1 MQEGCGAV
9 GAGPEE
15 AMKMIKGLEHLYYE
29 VMVKKL
35 DFLEK
40 RGLWGDLIMALSTT

>member
-1 MQEGCGAV
+1 MELLVQEGCGAV

-15 AMKMIKGLEHLYYE
+15 AMKTMKGLEHLYYE

-40 RGLWGDLIMALSTT
+40 RGL